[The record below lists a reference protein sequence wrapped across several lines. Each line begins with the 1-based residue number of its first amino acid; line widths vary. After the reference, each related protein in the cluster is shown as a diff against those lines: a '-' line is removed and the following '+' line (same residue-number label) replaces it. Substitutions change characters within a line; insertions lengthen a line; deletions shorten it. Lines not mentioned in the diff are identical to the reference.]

1 MVENRK
7 FVGFGIVGAPKG
19 RQYSSAG
26 ADKEI
31 HFAKYFDL
39 DQIYGGAL
47 PSPKQDQLSTTLYY
61 LTYQEIANGQK
72 VLGIAEYYSAG
83 EMGQSR
89 PGSYLGSFVESI
101 NTRFTSAESIFSA
114 LDKMNQY
121 QVMNF
126 IDREE
131 IFYNALIDD
140 VDFDS
145 PEIELDAI
153 ANSLQ
158 KFRARSI
165 SVTFKE
171 DLYIYLSNNRE
182 CVDILNFILE
192 KDLYYIYNNIY
203 FSSSD
208 EIYERLKNKKKG
220 VKIISSSSLLSSTV
234 SFSNEISTLYQQEI
248 LQLKQKYQHQLEY
261 QRKILEVEKDSE
273 ISAIMNDNDRIRR
286 QLQEAETNLRMQA
299 EYFQNN
305 KTLVNFA
312 EDIVKA
318 FSQNKENI
326 SLIDINELPTIQ
338 SDRNLY
344 QDLIERFD
352 KVNRNIKELD
362 FHYIMQKPKE
372 VRKESIFTWMFFIL
386 SLIFAIVIGVQ
397 RFTGGNDSP
406 ANNTEN
412 VNKLTN
418 EITSKLENIENKL
431 IEQDNRIKEISN
443 NLIKKRPS
451 PSNKKK

>member
-19 RQYSSAG
+19 RQYSNAG

-39 DQIYGGAL
+39 SQIYGGAL
-47 PSPKQDQLSTTLYY
+47 PSPKTDQLSTTLYY
-61 LTYQEIANGQK
+61 LTYQGITNGQK
-72 VLGIAEYYSAG
+72 VLGIAEYYSVG

-89 PGSYLGSFVESI
+89 PGSYLGSFVEAI

-121 QVMNF
+121 QIMNF
-126 IDREE
+126 IDRQE
-131 IFYNALIDD
+131 ISYNALIDD
-140 VDFDS
+140 VDFIS
-145 PEIELDAI
+145 PETELDTI

-158 KFRARSI
+158 KLRTPSI
-165 SVTFKE
+165 SVTFKD
-171 DLYIYLSNNRE
+171 DLYIYLSNDRE
-182 CVDILNFILE
+182 CIDILNIILE

-220 VKIISSSSLLSSTV
+220 IKIISSSSLLSSTV
-234 SFSNEISTLYQQEI
+234 SFSNELSTLYQQEI

-261 QRKILEVEKDSE
+261 QRKILEVEKESE
-273 ISAIMNDNDRIRR
+273 ISAIMNDNDRIGR
-286 QLQEAETNLRMQA
+286 QLQEAEANLRMQA

-312 EDIVKA
+312 EDMVKV

-326 SLIDINELPTIQ
+326 SLIDLNELPTIQ

-372 VRKESIFTWMFFIL
+372 VRKESIFTWMFFVL

-397 RFTGGNDSP
+397 RFTG
-406 ANNTEN
+406 NNMPMNNGEN
-412 VNKLTN
+412 LNKLTN
-418 EITSKLENIENKL
+418 ELATKLDNIENKL
-431 IEQDNRIKEISN
+431 VEQDNRIKEISN
-443 NLIKKRPS
+443 SLIKKRPI

>member
-1 MVENRK
+1 
-7 FVGFGIVGAPKG
+7 
-19 RQYSSAG
+19 
-26 ADKEI
+26 
-31 HFAKYFDL
+31 
-39 DQIYGGAL
+39 
-47 PSPKQDQLSTTLYY
+47 
-61 LTYQEIANGQK
+61 
-72 VLGIAEYYSAG
+72 
-83 EMGQSR
+83 
-89 PGSYLGSFVESI
+89 
-101 NTRFTSAESIFSA
+101 
-114 LDKMNQY
+114 
-121 QVMNF
+121 
-126 IDREE
+126 
-131 IFYNALIDD
+131 
-140 VDFDS
+140 
-145 PEIELDAI
+145 
-153 ANSLQ
+153 
-158 KFRARSI
+158 
-165 SVTFKE
+165 
-171 DLYIYLSNNRE
+171 
-182 CVDILNFILE
+182 
-192 KDLYYIYNNIY
+192 
-203 FSSSD
+203 
-208 EIYERLKNKKKG
+208 
-220 VKIISSSSLLSSTV
+220 ISSSSLLSSTV